1 MTRRGID
8 FLEDWV
14 SKNVQ
19 AGAPPDDPLYAS
31 NLANRCIADAATAGL
46 TLEEIRPDMGTL
58 ESYIADAMVPLDQ
71 PGKSGD

>member
-19 AGAPPDDPLYAS
+19 AGPPSDDPLHAS
-31 NLANRCIADAATAGL
+31 NLATRCIAQAAAAGIVV
-46 TLEEIRPDMGTL
+46 EEIQPDSGTL
-58 ESYIADAMVPLDQ
+58 ESYIAKAMLPLDER
-71 PGKSGD
+71 GNSSD